1 MKMLCLASRKGRKES
16 TRRHSKE
23 WNETKPNNNNESTH
37 GAAAASERTA
47 QQQKSCP
54 WISYNS
60 GFGCL
65 QRGFNWK
72 TDEAKRAKKKNETNI
87 YLLDSPFGL
96 CPKNGSTHQPE
107 SPCRRRRNQFFISR
121 RKIDNFWFLF
131 SFFLFFCPF
140 FYGVSSPKITS
151 FSRGYSP
158 VRNRKKETQKT
169 IKKLKWCYNLWSV
182 CDYNH
187 TNFFF
192 TESFLY
198 IGIGRIKTVLKKLMS
213 SFWWQKK
220 TKRRNWF

>member
-107 SPCRRRRNQFFISR
+107 SPGRRRRNQFFISR

-131 SFFLFFCPF
+131 SFFLFFL
-140 FYGVSSPKITS
+140 SILLRRI
-151 FSRGYSP
+151 FSENYFIFKRLLAGEKQKE
-158 VRNRKKETQKT
+158 RNTENNQKA
-169 IKKLKWCYNLWSV
+169 
-182 CDYNH
+182 
-187 TNFFF
+187 
-192 TESFLY
+192 EM
-198 IGIGRIKTVLKKLMS
+198 VL
-213 SFWWQKK
+213 
-220 TKRRNWF
+220 